1 VRIRRATRGGAY
13 TLEIETG
20 SFGTTVVPMGGVED
34 LAVRAAG
41 EIRRVLA
48 DFDLELRNL

>member
-1 VRIRRATRGGAY
+1 M
-13 TLEIETG
+13 
-20 SFGTTVVPMGGVED
+20 SGVED